1 MAFIDI
7 HNLHYTYENG
17 IEAVCGLNLAIERGE
32 IFGFLGPNG
41 AGKTTTFKIL
51 VGLLEPTSG
60 QALINGRQIGHQE
73 RAVYRTVG
81 FMPDMTDLYD
91 DFTVME
97 FLRFF
102 GLCHEM
108 TDQQIHARCDELF
121 RRFRLAEKRDELM
134 GTLSKGQ
141 KQKACIMRT
150 MIHDPDVLI
159 LDEPAS
165 GLDPFSRKL
174 LTDVLRE
181 EGQRGKTVLISSHIL
196 PELAD
201 LCSSVG
207 IVYRGKLIE
216 RGRVQ
221 ELLAK
226 YQNPVASYKIA
237 ILERM
242 DLALHALRGVEER
255 LLQGVQKLSDTLL
268 CIEYSGDAHQVANL
282 LELLVKSGVRIT
294 GFEKEEKDIQ
304 TVYNE
309 ILNE

>member
-1 MAFIDI
+1 MAFIEIQD
-7 HNLHYTYENG
+7 LHYQYENG
-17 IEAVCGLNLAIERGE
+17 FQALKGLNLQIQRGE

-51 VGLLEPTSG
+51 VGLLEPTQG
-60 QALINGRQIGHQE
+60 KALIDGKQIGHQE
-73 RAVYRTVG
+73 RSIYRTVG

-91 DFTVME
+91 DFTVRE

-108 TDQQIHARCDELF
+108 TDKQISDRCDELLH
-121 RRFRLAEKRDELM
+121 RFRLTEKRHELM

-150 MIHDPDVLI
+150 MIHDPDVLL

-174 LTDVLRE
+174 LTDVLRD
-181 EGQRGKTVLISSHIL
+181 EGKCGKTILISSHIL

-207 IVYRGKLIE
+207 IIYQGKVIE
-216 RGRVQ
+216 RGRVK

-226 YQNPVASYKIA
+226 YQNPVAIYHVK

-242 DLALHALRGVEER
+242 DQAIKTLRGLSEEE
-255 LLQGVQKLSDTLL
+255 LQGYQSLSDDLL
-268 CIEYSGDAHQVANL
+268 HIEYGGDIHQVANL
-282 LELLVKSGVRIT
+282 VEMLVKSGVRIT
-294 GFEKEEKDIQ
+294 GFEKVNKDIQ

-309 ILNE
+309 ILSE

>member
-1 MAFIDI
+1 MAFIEIQD
-7 HNLHYTYENG
+7 LHYQYENG
-17 IEAVCGLNLAIERGE
+17 FEALRGFNLRIEQGA

-60 QALINGRQIGHQE
+60 QALIDGKQIGHQE
-73 RAVYRTVG
+73 RNVYRTVG

-91 DFTVME
+91 DFTVWE

-108 TDQQIHARCDELF
+108 TDKQINDRCDELLQ
-121 RRFRLAEKRDELM
+121 RFRLTEKRHEMM

-174 LTDVLRE
+174 LTDVLRA

-201 LCSSVG
+201 LCNSVG
-207 IVYRGKLIE
+207 IIYQGKVIE
-216 RGRVQ
+216 RGRVN
-221 ELLAK
+221 ELIYK
-226 YQNPVASYKIA
+226 YQNSVAMYKVKV
-237 ILERM
+237 LERM
-242 DLALHALRGVEER
+242 EQAIKTLRGVSEEE
-255 LLQGVQKLSDTLL
+255 LQGFWIISDDTLM
-268 CIEYSGDAHQVANL
+268 IEYGGDIHQVANL
-282 LELLVKSGVRIT
+282 VEMLVKSGVRIT
-294 GFEKEEKDIQ
+294 GFEKVDKDIQ
-304 TVYNE
+304 TIYNE